1 MWFAYNFQQ
10 RHERHET
17 NVEERQGNEGE
28 SVGK

>member
-17 NVEERQGNEGE
+17 NVEERQGNGE